1 MWCGAR
7 AMIAGVLRAG
17 IARRVCVRLQH
28 TLSYTGRTTLGQA
41 EMAAFYP
48 SVSSVP
54 RPTASIAEF
63 NNRYVG
69 KLSNDE
75 PERTY
80 VINGQIRGIRVV
92 GRSMCFVDLQQQ
104 GSALQLIVNH
114 SLVRAQV
121 GDKAAFQD
129 AIAGLRPGDH
139 VQATGFP
146 GLSKTERTLSLKC
159 REVPRMLAAAQIAIP
174 PRLTDRVKRQQNRT
188 LDYLVNGLKVLEFR
202 HKALTALRAYL
213 NRRGFL
219 EVETPMLS
227 AKSSGANATPFV
239 THLRGQDK
247 QALELRIAPELWLK
261 RLCVGG
267 AQRVYEIGKV
277 FRNEGIDATHNPEF
291 TTLELYQCY
300 APLDELLELA
310 QVLLR
315 DICVAVDTP
324 VSRQL
329 LAEMAQNGGA
339 FRRVEFLPTLSRE
352 TGVDWAAVDLADSTA
367 IRVALSGAGIDVPES
382 IVSPQQILNK
392 LCADYIEDRYCQ
404 SLLPTAILHHPA
416 VMSPL
421 AKSAGLVANRFEL
434 FVCGRELINAYEEE
448 NCPQEQLKKMQLQQR
463 HREQFHDQES
473 MQIDHHYIEAM
484 KYGMPPIGGLGLGID
499 RLCMLLLA
507 KARIEEVLP
516 FGCLDDVNRQ

>member
-1 MWCGAR
+1 
-7 AMIAGVLRAG
+7 MIFGVFRAG
-17 IARRVCVRLQH
+17 MARCGYARPQH
-28 TLSYTGRTTLGQA
+28 TLSYAGRTKLAQA
-41 EMAAFYP
+41 ELAAFYP
-48 SVSSVP
+48 SVSCVP
-54 RPTASIAEF
+54 RPTMSIAEF
-63 NNRYVG
+63 NDRYVG
-69 KLSNDE
+69 KLCNDE
-75 PERTY
+75 PARTY

-114 SLVRAQV
+114 SLVKAQV

-129 AIAGLRPGDH
+129 AVAGLKPGDH

-146 GLSKTERTLSLKC
+146 GLSKSERTLSLKC
-159 REVPRMLAAAQIAIP
+159 REVPKMLAAAQIAIP

-188 LDYLVNGLKVLEFR
+188 LDYLVNGVEVLEFR
-202 HKALTALRAYL
+202 HKALTALRTYL

-219 EVETPMLS
+219 EVETPILS
-227 AKSSGANATPFV
+227 GKSSGANATPFV
-239 THLRGQDK
+239 THLRGQEK
-247 QALELRIAPELWLK
+247 QPLELRIAPELWLK

-300 APLDELLELA
+300 ASLEELLEVA
-310 QVLLR
+310 QTLLK
-315 DICVAVDTP
+315 DICVAVDTA

-329 LAEMAQNGGA
+329 LAEMEQNGGA
-339 FRRVEFLPTLSRE
+339 FRRVEFLPTLTRE
-352 TGVDWAAVDLADSTA
+352 TGIDWATVDIADSKA
-367 IRVALSGAGIDVPES
+367 MRAALSGAGIELPETV
-382 IVSPQQILNK
+382 VSPQQILNK

-416 VMSPL
+416 IMSPL
-421 AKSAGLVANRFEL
+421 AKHAGVVANRFEL
-434 FVCGRELINAYEEE
+434 FVRGRELMNAYEEE
-448 NCPQEQLKKMQLQQR
+448 NCPQEQLQKMQLQQR
-463 HREQFHDQES
+463 YRDQFHDQES
-473 MQIDHHYIEAM
+473 MQIDHQYIEAM
-484 KYGMPPIGGLGLGID
+484 KYGMPPIGGLGLGLD
-499 RLCMLLLA
+499 RLCMLLLD